1 VRSSPAPAAPEA
13 RFAGQA
19 GTRDGSP
26 RGSARRRAAARRPG
40 RPLAVACA
48 VLGLACG
55 ARAEGAA
62 GPLLLAQA
70 ADPRGV
76 AGRALQG
83 AGELLDRGKAAV
95 GLGREDP
102 EGRTATGVGGGVPFL
117 VRFRGTV
124 GGLEPGDPVEVR
136 GMRMGAVR
144 EVRVT
149 FDPAAEDFD
158 IPVVI
163 ELDPR
168 PFVGGEPGADAPAR
182 VEAAVAALVRHGLR
196 ARVGTRNLAA
206 GQRLVR
212 LDTAPDEGP
221 GELGRG
227 EGPPE
232 IPAVSAATASP
243 AAVVDDLLARLSEA
257 PLNQAVGDAAAL
269 VAAARRLAEDPGLRE
284 AGPRLAVL
292 AERAGDV
299 TAEVDGL
306 LAGSRRLPAAT
317 GELLHQ
323 LTETSR
329 SLRALADDLE
339 REPQA
344 LLRGKAGGS

>member
-1 VRSSPAPAAPEA
+1 MSRTASLSRSLLAAC
-13 RFAGQA
+13 
-19 GTRDGSP
+19 
-26 RGSARRRAAARRPG
+26 
-40 RPLAVACA
+40 V
-48 VLGLACG
+48 VLGAASG
-55 ARAEGAA
+55 ARAEGA
-62 GPLLLAQA
+62 PRPVLLAQA
-70 ADPRGV
+70 ADPQGV

-95 GLGREDP
+95 GLGRENP
-102 EGRTATGVGGGVPFL
+102 EGRTTTGVSGGVPFL

-144 EVRVT
+144 EVWVT

-212 LDTAPDEGP
+212 LDTAPGEGP
-221 GELGRG
+221 AELGRG
-227 EGPPE
+227 GGPPE

-243 AAVVDDLLARLSEA
+243 AAVVDDLMARLSEA

-284 AGPRLAVL
+284 AGPRLAAL
-292 AERAGDV
+292 AARAGDV
-299 TAEVDGL
+299 MAGADRL

-317 GELLHQ
+317 EELLRQ
-323 LTETSR
+323 LTAASR

-339 REPQA
+339 RQPQA
-344 LLRGKAGGS
+344 LLRGKAGGP

>member
-1 VRSSPAPAAPEA
+1 MPRTVSP
-13 RFAGQA
+13 FL
-19 GTRDGSP
+19 
-26 RGSARRRAAARRPG
+26 
-40 RPLAVACA
+40 PLLVACTVLGVACA
-48 VLGLACG
+48 
-55 ARAEGAA
+55 ARAEDAA
-62 GPLLLAQA
+62 Q
-70 ADPRGV
+70 
-76 AGRALQG
+76 RAVQG
-83 AGELLDRGKAAV
+83 AGELLERGKAAV

-102 EGRTATGVGGGVPFL
+102 EGRTATGVSGGVPFL

-144 EVRVT
+144 EVRIV

-158 IPVVI
+158 IPVVV

-212 LDTAPDEGP
+212 LDTTPGEGP
-221 GELGRG
+221 AELGRG

-232 IPAVSAATASP
+232 IPAVSVATASP
-243 AAVVDDLLARLSEA
+243 AAAVDDLLARLSEA
-257 PLNQAVGDAAAL
+257 PLNRAVGDAAAL

-284 AGPRLAVL
+284 AGPRLGALAQRAGAVL
-292 AERAGDV
+292 AETQR
-299 TAEVDGL
+299 L
-306 LAGSRRLPAAT
+306 LAASRPLPEGT
-317 GELLHQ
+317 GELIGQ
-323 LTETSR
+323 LTRATR
-329 SLRALADDLE
+329 SLRSLADDLE
-339 REPQA
+339 REPEA
-344 LLRGKAGGS
+344 LLRGKAGRS

>member
-1 VRSSPAPAAPEA
+1 MSRTASLSRSLL
-13 RFAGQA
+13 
-19 GTRDGSP
+19 T
-26 RGSARRRAAARRPG
+26 
-40 RPLAVACA
+40 ACV
-48 VLGLACG
+48 VLGAASG
-55 ARAEGAA
+55 ARAEGA
-62 GPLLLAQA
+62 PRPVLLAQA
-70 ADPRGV
+70 ADPQGV

-95 GLGREDP
+95 GLGRENP
-102 EGRTATGVGGGVPFL
+102 EGRTTTSVSSGVPFL

-168 PFVGGEPGADAPAR
+168 PFVGGEPGADTPAR

-212 LDTAPDEGP
+212 LDTAPGEDP
-221 GELGRG
+221 AELGRG
-227 EGPPE
+227 GGPPE

-243 AAVVDDLLARLSEA
+243 AAVIDDLMARLSEA

-284 AGPRLAVL
+284 AGPRLAAL
-292 AERAGDV
+292 AARAGEV
-299 TAEVDGL
+299 MAETHGL
-306 LAGSRRLPAAT
+306 LAASRGLPEQT
-317 GELLHQ
+317 GELLLQ
-323 LTETSR
+323 LTRATR
-329 SLRALADDLE
+329 SLRSLADDLE

-344 LLRGKAGGS
+344 LLRGKAGSP